1 MKNLRI
7 TAAVILLMSLL
18 APCIAIAVETE
29 DKASEWK
36 GFKRIDFKLGE
47 KACFVVAP
55 KTPAEGNPW
64 VWRAR
69 FPGFHSEID
78 VELLKRGFHIA
89 HINTNGLLG
98 NLSAMEHWDQFY
110 DHMTGKRGLAK
121 RMAIEAVSRGGLFAY
136 RWATR
141 HPQRVTCIYADTPVC
156 DFKSWPGGKGKGV
169 GSAGTWQTL
178 LKNYQ
183 FTEQQALEFKEN
195 PIDVLAP
202 IAKAGVPLMH
212 IVSEND
218 RVVPPKENTYI
229 LQQRYQ
235 NLGGKI
241 TVTSVKEG
249 SEKSK
254 GHHFTLLP
262 EHIDKA
268 VEFISLNA
276 KK

>member
-7 TAAVILLMSLL
+7 TTAVILLISSL
-18 APCIAIAVETE
+18 APCITTAAETE
-29 DKASEWK
+29 DKISEWK
-36 GFKRIDFKLGE
+36 GFQRVDFKLGE
-47 KACFVVAP
+47 QACYVVAP
-55 KTPAEGNPW
+55 KTPAAGKPW

-78 VELLKRGFHIA
+78 VELLKQGFHIA

-98 NLSAMEHWDQFY
+98 SPLALERWDQFY
-110 DHMTGKRGLAK
+110 DHMTEKRGLAK
-121 RMAIEAVSRGGLFAY
+121 RMALEGVSRGGLFIY
-136 RWATR
+136 RWATL
-141 HPQRVTCIYADTPVC
+141 HPQRVTCIYGDTPVC
-156 DFKSWPGGKGKGV
+156 DFKSWPGGKGNGV
-169 GSAGTWQTL
+169 GSAATWQTL
-178 LKNYQ
+178 LKHYE
-183 FTEQQALEFKEN
+183 FTEQQALDFKEN

-235 NLGGKI
+235 KLGGKM

-262 EHIDKA
+262 EHIKKA
-268 VEFISLNA
+268 VEFISSNA